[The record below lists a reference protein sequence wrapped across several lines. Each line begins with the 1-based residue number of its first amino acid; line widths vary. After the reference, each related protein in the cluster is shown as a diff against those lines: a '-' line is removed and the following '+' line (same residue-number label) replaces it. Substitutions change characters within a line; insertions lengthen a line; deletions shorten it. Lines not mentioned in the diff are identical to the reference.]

1 MAPFSCEYLIC
12 YLSLIR
18 RVRLGADRFV
28 GMFQMVANCELRR
41 KGTQTSDGVALCQRT
56 PEDPLQKTLK
66 SDVMFTGVG
75 LHCGRDVSL
84 RVRPAAAQTGIWFR
98 RTDISDADPFISA
111 NWQFAVHTALCTR
124 LANADGLGVS
134 TVEHVMAAIA
144 GCGINNAVVELDGP
158 EVPIMDGSALEFV
171 RGFLKAGLIEQAA
184 PVEVLEILQTVEV
197 EENGAYAA
205 LVPFS
210 GIEMDFSIDFPDK
223 AIGQQS
229 KTLNLANGSFVHEL
243 CDSRT
248 FCRNSDVQMM
258 RSKGLALGGTLMNAV
273 VIEGADVL
281 SPGGCATRMNL
292 CAIKCWMLW
301 VILRLLVARLLV
313 AMLGG
318 ARVTPSPTN
327 YCASFFLN
335 LARFAG
341 WRVTRRRRGV
351 CQAQDWFK
359 KTCIFTHSST
369 LADKKLNSFVLPQ
382 IFLC

>member
-1 MAPFSCEYLIC
+1 
-12 YLSLIR
+12 
-18 RVRLGADRFV
+18 
-28 GMFQMVANCELRR
+28 
-41 KGTQTSDGVALCQRT
+41 
-56 PEDPLQKTLK
+56 LQKTLK
-66 SDVMFTGVG
+66 SDVMLKGVG

-98 RTDISDADPFISA
+98 RTDTSDADPFISA
-111 NWQFAVHTALCTR
+111 NWQFAVHTELCTR
-124 LANADGLGVS
+124 LVNADGLGVS

-144 GCGINNAVVELDGP
+144 GCGINNAVVEVDGP

-184 PVEVLEILQTVEV
+184 PVKVLEILQTVEV

-210 GIEMDFSIDFPDK
+210 GIEMDFSIDFPDE

-248 FCRNSDVQMM
+248 FCRNSDVQVM

-281 SPGGCATRMNL
+281 SPGGMRHADEPVRH
-292 CAIKCWMLW
+292 KMLDAMGDLALAGGPIIGRY
-301 VILRLLVARLLV
+301 VGRRAGHTLTNKLLRKLFSQPGAFRRVACDAQTSGRLPGAGLVQEDVHIYA
-313 AMLGG
+313 
-318 ARVTPSPTN
+318 
-327 YCASFFLN
+327 
-335 LARFAG
+335 
-341 WRVTRRRRGV
+341 
-351 CQAQDWFK
+351 
-359 KTCIFTHSST
+359 
-369 LADKKLNSFVLPQ
+369 
-382 IFLC
+382 